1 MSSAI
6 RRVLCVVA
14 PGALGIACCSAA
26 QAWTLKTLYSFCI
39 QSQCAD
45 GSTPLAGVVR
55 DSAGNLYGT
64 TEIGGAHNQGV
75 VFQLSPQGKK
85 WSYKVLHDF
94 CYACGDG
101 AFPTAKLIVDVNG
114 NLYGTTAAA
123 GPNNMRG
130 TVFRLSPDGSRWTE
144 KILHVFTG
152 TRDGDSADSALTYSG
167 AASGAFYDGV
177 SALYGNTAIGGA
189 QDRGTVFAIMPGKR
203 GWHEKILY
211 SFCPA
216 GVGAC
221 TDGENPAGDMTIDA
235 AGNLYGLTGFGGA
248 NGGGALYQLAPGA
261 KHTGWQ
267 QSVLYSFCSALNC
280 TDGTI
285 PAGPVTV
292 DGRGHL
298 FGTTTN
304 DEGEGGVVFEV
315 AKEKGSWQERVLHTF
330 CCEDGYLPMAG
341 VMIDPAGRLFGTN
354 AVGGPVGLGGTVF
367 ELNGKKYSTLYNFCS
382 SGPCTDGAGSQ
393 SQLVMDAA
401 GNLYG
406 TTAQGGPLSGAGTV
420 FELSP

>member
-1 MSSAI
+1 MSLGKKHLLWIIANGA
-6 RRVLCVVA
+6 VVI
-14 PGALGIACCSAA
+14 GCCSAA
-26 QAWTLKTLYSFCI
+26 QAWTLKTLYNFCT
-39 QSQCAD
+39 QDECAD

-101 AFPTAKLIVDVNG
+101 AFPISKLILDVNG
-114 NLYGTTAAA
+114 NVYGTTAAA

-130 TVFRLSPDGSRWTE
+130 TVFRLSPNGSRWKE

-152 TRDGDSADSALTYSG
+152 TPDGDSADSGLTYSG
-167 AASGAFYDGV
+167 AATGALYDGV
-177 SALYGNTAIGGA
+177 SPLYGNTAIGGA
-189 QDRGTVFAIMPGKR
+189 QDRGTIFAITPGKR
-203 GWHEKILY
+203 GWQEKILY
-211 SFCPA
+211 NFCPA

-248 NGGGALYQLAPGA
+248 NGDGALYRLAPGA
-261 KHTGWQ
+261 KGTKWQ
-267 QSVLYSFCSALNC
+267 QSVLYSFCSAPNC

-315 AKEKGSWQERVLHTF
+315 AKKKGSWQETVLHTF
-330 CCEDGYLPMAG
+330 CCDDGYLPMAG

-367 ELNGKKYSTLYNFCS
+367 ELNGKKYSILYNFCS
-382 SGPCTDGAGSQ
+382 GGPCTDGSGSQ
-393 SQLVMDAA
+393 AQLIMDSA